1 MSVGIVLLI
10 DESAAMETAAA
21 TGGAGG
27 PLPSGPAKSKA
38 ESVATAVNALV
49 ARLAQAGDCE
59 VALVGYRSTAD
70 GQSDVGTRWDGALAG
85 REFVPAAEAAQAPVE
100 VEQRLRRVRSE
111 AGLTE
116 ELPVQF
122 PIWYRPRL
130 GEKAPQIA
138 AFEYCRQLLERWM
151 PATGG
156 HGQPLVLHLWSGA
169 AGDGNPLK
177 AVKSLQE
184 ATVHGASPLVV
195 HVHLGTA
202 ATTMAALFPAN
213 RAYLPAGPQR
223 DLFDRSSLLPTHLVE
238 SLKAAG
244 VPASGAAR
252 GMVYN
257 AKMIDVT
264 RALGLAA
271 THVQRTLEGSAS
283 IATPGAALAPK
294 PAAAGPKLGPAIIKP
309 PPAPPKAP
317 VAKPVAVK
325 PPTAVTP
332 PAMPKFVK
340 PPAAPIAAPAT
351 PPIASIPAAA
361 APVAATPVPATPA
374 APSSNDD
381 DFLLAD
387 PALPAAVEP
396 TPSELG
402 PLELAT
408 LEPGTDDLLVES
420 SPTGDVYNSVS
431 ITDLALNAAPS
442 VAPRISAESPG
453 CLVFVLDRS
462 VADPYAA
469 DLANV
474 CSKLLTQL
482 GDMTAE
488 VVKAGKGA
496 VEAAVVT
503 YGDSGGDVDVR
514 TTLEGGLAGKTFARD
529 TELMSGAVRVDEF
542 EDQVSDGV
550 GGLIVIPRKRP
561 VLVEVEPTGAARMQ
575 PAFQAVAGLLRQ
587 WCANHADAS
596 LSPLVVHL
604 TRGNAAPDD
613 VQAAVAEL
621 ASVTTLGGAPVAL
634 YHAVT
639 TETPHASVV
648 YPDSDAALETDS
660 LRALW
665 QGASP
670 VLFGDQLA
678 AEKPTIRPGSRG
690 LVVNGKFFLLVDAF
704 KRALNG

>member
-10 DESAAMETAAA
+10 DESSAMDTAAA
-21 TGGAGG
+21 MGGTGGASS
-27 PLPSGPAKSKA
+27 SGPAKTKA

-70 GQSDVGTRWDGALAG
+70 GQSDVGTRWGGALTG
-85 REFVPAAEAAQAPVE
+85 REFVSAAEAAAAPAAI
-100 VEQRLRRVRSE
+100 EQRLRRVRNE

-122 PIWYRPRL
+122 PIWYRPEL

-138 AFEYCRQLLERWM
+138 AFEYCRQLLERWS
-151 PATGG
+151 PASGG
-156 HGQPLVLHLWSGA
+156 QGQPLVLHLWSGA

-184 ATVHGASPLVV
+184 ALVHGASPLVM

-202 ATTMAALFPAN
+202 ASTMAALFPAN

-223 DLFDRSSLLPTHLVE
+223 DLFDRCSPLPSHLVE

-257 AKMIDVT
+257 AKMVDVT

-271 THVQRTLEGSAS
+271 THVQKTLEGAAS
-283 IATPGAALAPK
+283 IAPVVAAPVVK
-294 PAAAGPKLGPAIIKP
+294 PAGAGPKLGPAIIKP
-309 PPAPPKAP
+309 PPAPPRTPA
-317 VAKPVAVK
+317 AKPLAEK
-325 PPTAVTP
+325 PPTAVSP
-332 PAMPKFVK
+332 PAMPKFAKPPVAPAAV
-340 PPAAPIAAPAT
+340 PPAAPIAPE
-351 PPIASIPAAA
+351 PIAPEPI
-361 APVAATPVPATPA
+361 TPA
-374 APSSNDD
+374 FFD
-381 DFLLAD
+381 
-387 PALPAAVEP
+387 
-396 TPSELG
+396 
-402 PLELAT
+402 
-408 LEPGTDDLLVES
+408 DDLLFADSAPPLAAGPTSSDPSSES
-420 SPTGDVYNSVS
+420 PSTGEVNDDVSMADLTSLASPSATPS
-431 ITDLALNAAPS
+431 ISPD
-442 VAPRISAESPG
+442 SPG
-453 CLVFVLDRS
+453 CLVLVLDRS

-496 VEAAVVT
+496 IEVAVAT
-503 YGDSGGDVDVR
+503 YGDSGGDVDIR

-529 TELMSGAVRVDEF
+529 SELLSGAVRVDEY
-542 EDQVSDGV
+542 EDQVSDGI

-596 LSPLVVHL
+596 LSPVVVHL
-604 TRGNAAPDD
+604 TRGCAEPDD
-613 VQAAVAEL
+613 VQSAAAEL
-621 ASVTTLGGAPVAL
+621 ASITTLGGAPVTL

-639 TETPHASVV
+639 TETRHASVV
-648 YPDSDAALETDS
+648 YPDGDAALETDS
-660 LRALW
+660 LKALW
-665 QGASP
+665 KTASP
-670 VLFGDQLA
+670 LLFGDTLA
-678 AEKPTIRPGSRG
+678 EEKPAIRPGSRG

-704 KRALNG
+704 KRASSG